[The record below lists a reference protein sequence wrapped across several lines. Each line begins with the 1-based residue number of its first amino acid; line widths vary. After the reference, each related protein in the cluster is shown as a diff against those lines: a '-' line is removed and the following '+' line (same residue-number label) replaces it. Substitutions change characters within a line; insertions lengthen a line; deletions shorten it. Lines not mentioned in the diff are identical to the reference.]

1 MASRQEKR
9 LGRWCLRGSGEL
21 FPHRPGFRQGRI
33 GHRRI
38 VHVEARPRRL
48 RDRLDLVERSSRLI
62 LLGSLVFTLAAC
74 ISYETSD
81 ARSRIQ
87 NPQGNTLF
95 AEILP
100 GQTTSDWLR
109 QRLGAP
115 ARITEQGEG
124 ESLWRYDNVIVTD
137 RTLKV
142 LPLFEVSHT
151 QNHQYY
157 FYFEIENNLIVDYWT
172 THPQG

>member
-1 MASRQEKR
+1 M
-9 LGRWCLRGSGEL
+9 
-21 FPHRPGFRQGRI
+21 
-33 GHRRI
+33 
-38 VHVEARPRRL
+38 
-48 RDRLDLVERSSRLI
+48 
-62 LLGSLVFTLAAC
+62 FTLAAC

-81 ARSRIQ
+81 TRSQIQ

-95 AEILP
+95 AEIFP

-109 QRLGAP
+109 QRLGTP

-157 FYFEIENNLIVDYWT
+157 FWFEIENNLIVDYWT